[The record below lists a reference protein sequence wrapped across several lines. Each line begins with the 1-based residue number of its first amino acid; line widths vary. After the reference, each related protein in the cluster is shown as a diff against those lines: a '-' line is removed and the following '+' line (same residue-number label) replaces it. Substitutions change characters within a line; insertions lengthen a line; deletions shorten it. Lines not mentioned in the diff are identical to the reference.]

1 MNLYL
6 LRHGS
11 AGQRKL
17 DPLVDHKRPLDKE
30 GKQQCILLG
39 RALNAMKIQFDSVIS
54 SPLKR
59 ALQTATLVGTETGYE
74 KKIQLSQAMTPEGT
88 WSEFQGLLDSVM
100 DQEEVLL
107 VGHNPN
113 LPIYLNRLLSP
124 SATSP
129 IARVRKGAIAAL
141 TVQRG
146 SVRLQWLLD
155 PRLLRAIQSKETKR
169 SRAKTSRK

>member
-11 AGQRKL
+11 AGQRKVNPVI
-17 DPLVDHKRPLDKE
+17 DNKRPLDKE

-39 RALNAMKIQFDSVIS
+39 RALNSMKIQFDSVIS

-74 KKIQLSQAMTPEGT
+74 KKIQLSQAMAPEGT
-88 WSEFQGLLDSVM
+88 WSDFQRLLDSLM
-100 DQEEVLL
+100 DQEEILL

-113 LPIYLNRLLSP
+113 LPMYLNRLLSP

-146 SVRLQWLLD
+146 STRLQWLLD
-155 PRLLRAIQSKETKR
+155 PRLLRAIQSKDTKR
-169 SRAKTSRK
+169 SRAKISRK